1 MKWVEK
7 TGKTVDEAVNLAL
20 SELKVPR
27 DRVKVVILEESTK
40 GFLKLFAGKQVRV
53 RVEVLDDE
61 INLLNNFLN
70 DVIKAMGIKVSFD
83 ITNKEGFINVNF
95 SGPNIGLLIGR
106 RGETLNALQFLANLV
121 VNKNRSDFQNSLKV
135 ILDAEQYRRKRE
147 ETLRRLAN
155 LMAQKALRTG
165 KDIKLEPM
173 TSYERMIIHTTLQN
187 HPQVYTYSEGEEPNR
202 RVIIALK

>member
-7 TGKTVDEAVNLAL
+7 TGKTVEEAVNLAL

-27 DRVKVVILEESTK
+27 DRVRVVVLEENSK
-40 GFLKLFAGKQVRV
+40 GLLKFFGGKQAKV

-61 INLLNNFLN
+61 INLLRNFLN
-70 DVIKAMGIKVSFD
+70 DVIRAMDVKIDFD
-83 ITNKEGFINVNF
+83 ISNKEGFVNVNF
-95 SGPNIGLLIGR
+95 NGPNVGLLIGR

-121 VNKNRSDFQNSLKV
+121 VNKNRSDSKNTVKV

-155 LMAQKALRTG
+155 SMAQKVLRTG
-165 KDIKLEPM
+165 KNVKLEPM